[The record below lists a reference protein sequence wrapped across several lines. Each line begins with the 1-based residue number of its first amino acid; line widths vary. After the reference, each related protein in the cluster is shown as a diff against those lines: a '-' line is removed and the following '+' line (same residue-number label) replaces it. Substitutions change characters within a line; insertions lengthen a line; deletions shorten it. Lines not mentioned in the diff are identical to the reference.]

1 MCHHSVCVIQN
12 VFEQAGLTTISVT
25 MRPDIT
31 EATRPV
37 RALYHRFPL
46 GYPMGET
53 NKPDQQRAILR
64 NTLAKI
70 SEFELA
76 GQIIDMPYRWR
87 RM

>member
-1 MCHHSVCVIQN
+1 MCVIQN
-12 VFEQAGLTTISVT
+12 VFERAGLTTIAVT

-31 EATRPV
+31 EGTRPV

-46 GYPMGET
+46 GYPMGEA
-53 NKPDQQRAILR
+53 NKPDQQRTILR

-70 SEFELA
+70 ADFEA
-76 GQIIDMPYRWR
+76 PGRIIDMPYRWR